1 MTTDADTVPMMVRQM
16 RVESSG
22 VVSLRLERQ
31 DGGTVDRWTPGAH
44 LDLHLN
50 RGTIRQYSLC
60 GDPDDKTGYRVAILH
75 EVTGRGG
82 SRHVHETLRPGD
94 SLSVSVPRNNFE
106 LLPSPRYVF
115 IAGGIG
121 ITPIL
126 AMIGEAERMGADW
139 ELHYGGRARSS
150 MAFLDELSP
159 YGDRVHVVTEEADGI
174 LDLAG
179 ILGTARAETLV
190 YACGPEGLLGAVEG
204 YAGSWPDGAIRL
216 ERFKA
221 KEIPADTL
229 AGDRP
234 VRVICERSGISATV
248 APDRTILDTLEES
261 GVDVPNSCREGI
273 CGTCETRVLAG
284 TPDHRDSLLSSSEQ
298 ESGTTIM
305 ICVSRARSDE
315 LVLDL

>member
-1 MTTDADTVPMMVRQM
+1 MYRAPQ
-16 RVESSG
+16 SSG
-22 VVSLRLERQ
+22 NLFKKAELLLLAVLRGRGREQFLVRRREVVE
-31 DGGTVDRWTPGAH
+31 T
-44 LDLHLN
+44 LH
-50 RGTIRQYSLC
+50 
-60 GDPDDKTGYRVAILH
+60 A
-75 EVTGRGG
+75 VTGEHR
-82 SRHVHETLRPGD
+82 RVHRRQHQGLQ
-94 SLSVSVPRNNFE
+94 V
-106 LLPSPRYVF
+106 
-115 IAGGIG
+115 
-121 ITPIL
+121 
-126 AMIGEAERMGADW
+126 GEVERMGAEW

-174 LDLAG
+174 LDLDG

-273 CGTCETRVLAG
+273 SGTCETRVLAG